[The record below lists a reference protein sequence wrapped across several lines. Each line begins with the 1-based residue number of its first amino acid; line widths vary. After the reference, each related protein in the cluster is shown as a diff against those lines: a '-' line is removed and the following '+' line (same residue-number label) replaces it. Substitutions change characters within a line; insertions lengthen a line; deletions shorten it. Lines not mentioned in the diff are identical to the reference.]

1 MSKLTGYELSR
12 DWFDFCFENP
22 ELIKPNHTALY
33 FFAIEHYN
41 RLGGK
46 DKFGFP
52 STMVMEAIG
61 IKSYNTYIKTLNDL
75 ADWGAIKMIER
86 SKNQY
91 SANIIAL
98 SKFNKALNKALDK
111 ALIKHSTKQSESTVQ
126 SISSIDKQRII
137 EQLTIE
143 QVIGDS
149 YPFDEFWNQYDKKAD
164 RKKCELKFNKLD
176 QGDREKIKN
185 TIIDY
190 VKSTPDPKYRK
201 NPLTYLNGECWNNE
215 ITTKGSDYSH
225 LPKHIRPDR
234 TPMDNLTF

>member
-33 FFAIEHYN
+33 FFAVEHYN

-52 STMVMEAIG
+52 STMAMEAVG

-75 ADWGAIKMIER
+75 VSFGAVKMIER

-98 SKFNKALNKALDK
+98 SKFNKALDKALDK
-111 ALIKHSTKQSESTVQ
+111 AFIKHSTKQSESTVQ
-126 SISSIDKQRII
+126 SISSIDKQ
-137 EQLTIE
+137 LTIE
-143 QVIGDS
+143 QRTINKGVPDYTDFLNHALSKNPNLNRQSVKLKYESWVENGWKDG
-149 YPFDEFWNQYDKKAD
+149 NDKKITNWKSKLTNTVQYLKEESQTEQQRPKM
-164 RKKCELKFNKLD
+164 RKL
-176 QGDREKIKN
+176 
-185 TIIDY
+185 
-190 VKSTPDPKYRK
+190 
-201 NPLTYLNGECWNNE
+201 
-215 ITTKGSDYSH
+215 
-225 LPKHIRPDR
+225 
-234 TPMDNLTF
+234 